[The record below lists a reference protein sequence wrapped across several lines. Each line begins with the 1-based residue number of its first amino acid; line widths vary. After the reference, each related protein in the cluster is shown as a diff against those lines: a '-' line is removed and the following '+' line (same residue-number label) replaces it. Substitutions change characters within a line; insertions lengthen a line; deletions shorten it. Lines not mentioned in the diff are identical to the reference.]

1 MPKVSKEIR
10 EIFEVRRF
18 GMECS
23 PFPSAAK
30 LAGFAN
36 AATDKESPILVAAS
50 QVRVFGSR
58 SR

>member
-1 MPKVSKEIR
+1 M
-10 EIFEVRRF
+10 F
-18 GMECS
+18 